1 MEKIDLHTHTNNSD
15 GILSPEQLVQE
26 SIKNNCYK
34 MSITDHDII
43 KDYKELSNKYGIEI
57 INGIEFNTSISY
69 LHLLGYGIK
78 DLDNITK
85 IMNNIRRK
93 NEEICFKIIELL
105 EKDNFDISIS
115 KIYEYLEEININ
127 KEIIDKRK
135 LVKYLIY
142 KGYAEDILDAYN
154 KLIGKNQK
162 YYIPN
167 YKISPKETIEIVNN
181 NGGICVWA
189 HPKSVYKNNNKIYE
203 LAKEMKNYG
212 LIGLETI
219 NKKTNINEIKPL
231 EEIAEDLDLIET
243 VGSDFHNPN
252 IDEIGLKVD
261 EKIYDNFQKKLT
273 R

>member
-15 GILSPEQLVQE
+15 GILSPEQLVQK
-26 SIKNNCYK
+26 SINNNCYK
-34 MSITDHDII
+34 ISITDHEII

-78 DLDNITK
+78 DINNLTK
-85 IMNNIRRK
+85 IINNIRRK
-93 NEEICFKIIELL
+93 NEEVCFKTIELL
-105 EKDNFDISIS
+105 KKDNFDISIA
-115 KIYEYLEEININ
+115 KLYEYLKEN
-127 KEIIDKRK
+127 KLDEEIIDKRK

-162 YYIPN
+162 YYVPN
-167 YKISPKETIEIVNN
+167 YKINPKEAIEIVNN

-212 LIGLETI
+212 LVGIETF
-219 NKKTNINEIKPL
+219 NKKTNINENKPL
-231 EEIAEDLDLIET
+231 KDIALDLNLIET
-243 VGSDFHNPN
+243 VGSDFHNPS
-252 IDEIGLKVD
+252 IDEIGINVD
-261 EKIYDNFQKKLT
+261 EKIYEDFQKKLI